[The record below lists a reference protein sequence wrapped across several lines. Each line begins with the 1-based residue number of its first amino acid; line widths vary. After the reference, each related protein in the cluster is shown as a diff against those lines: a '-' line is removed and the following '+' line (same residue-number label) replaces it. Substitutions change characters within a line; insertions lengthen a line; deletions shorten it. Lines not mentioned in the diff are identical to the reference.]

1 MEAVL
6 GFFIAMAIGLTGVG
20 GGTITAPVL
29 MLFLGLPAGVAVGTS
44 LVFGAIVK
52 LAAAPLF
59 LFRSRVHFR
68 ALGFLLAGGVPGVVA
83 GSWLIT
89 EMSSPRLSSVIMAVV
104 GFTVVF
110 SAGLNLF
117 RLRADAAPHTSDRSH
132 VLPWLALPIGAEVG
146 FSSAG
151 AGALGTL
158 ALLQFTAMPAS
169 QVVGTDL
176 VFGLVVAAIGGGL
189 HLGLGGVDAAI
200 LSKLIAGGIPG
211 VLLGAHF
218 ASVVPARKLRVGLAI
233 WLVYLG
239 SQLLYRGLGAMAW
252 GR

>member
-1 MEAVL
+1 MEPII

-20 GGTITAPVL
+20 GGTVTAPVL

-83 GSWLIT
+83 GSYLVT
-89 EMSSPRLSSVIMAVV
+89 HMSSPRLSSVIMAIV
-104 GFTVVF
+104 GLTVVL
-110 SAGLNLF
+110 SASLNLF
-117 RLRADAAPHTSDRSH
+117 RLRRDAAPQTRDRSRI
-132 VLPWLALPIGAEVG
+132 LPSLAFPIGAEVG

-158 ALLQFTAMPAS
+158 ALLQFTAMAPA

-176 VFGLVVAAIGGGL
+176 VFGLVVAAVGGGL
-189 HLGLGGVDAAI
+189 HLGLGGVDSAI
-200 LSKLIAGGIPG
+200 LYRLVAGGIPG

-218 ASVVPARKLRVGLAI
+218 ASVVPARKLRLGLAI